1 MLTASEFATRA
12 HISSS
17 YCNYSSQST
26 RQLFHPAKPQHG
38 DFRYSGMHDTG
49 ILDEPREGGPV
60 ALLVHT
66 VLQAKEYND
75 AYLTAVIEAEK
86 AESLCTESASYDSTT
101 KKMKVSKT

>member
-1 MLTASEFATRA
+1 MNLPRA
-12 HISSS
+12 YIVLLVIAITHVSPLGNFSIS
-17 YCNYSSQST
+17 
-26 RQLFHPAKPQHG
+26 AKPQPG

-86 AESLCTESASYDSTT
+86 AESLCTDSESYDSTT